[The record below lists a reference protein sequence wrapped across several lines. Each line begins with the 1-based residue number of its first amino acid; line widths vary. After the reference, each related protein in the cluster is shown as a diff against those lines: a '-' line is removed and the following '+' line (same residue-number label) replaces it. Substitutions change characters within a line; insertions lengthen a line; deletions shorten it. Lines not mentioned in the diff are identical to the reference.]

1 MVAVTN
7 LLSKYTILY
16 GKVMTL
22 VVTVQ
27 SLARRWIANY
37 NARAKVIG
45 FVHWASLWLSAQKL
59 SNRAA
64 LVKPGV
70 LI

>member
-22 VVTVQ
+22 VVTIQ
-27 SLARRWIANY
+27 SVARRWTTKCCIDLRWPLPSNQSFYRQIAGY
-37 NARAKVIG
+37 G
-45 FVHWASLWLSAQKL
+45 M
-59 SNRAA
+59 
-64 LVKPGV
+64 GV
-70 LI
+70 GDHRVG

>member
-22 VVTVQ
+22 VGTIQ
-27 SLARRWIANY
+27 SVARRWTTMCDNVCVWVY
-37 NARAKVIG
+37 VYLDCV
-45 FVHWASLWLSAQKL
+45 VHACYDRLID
-59 SNRAA
+59 R
-64 LVKPGV
+64 VGV
-70 LI
+70 

>member
-22 VVTVQ
+22 VGTIQ
-27 SLARRWIANY
+27 SVARRWTTMCDNVCVYMCICVSVYLDCVVHACY
-37 NARAKVIG
+37 NRLIDRV
-45 FVHWASLWLSAQKL
+45 
-59 SNRAA
+59 
-64 LVKPGV
+64 GV
-70 LI
+70 